1 MTDWKSTCEA
11 FNQFTPTQYPN
22 NCTLASAKTVKELIT
37 LSDTVSRLRGK
48 QSALGTDYQD
58 GNANARIEDD
68 KTTLRTSMNDFCCAM
83 WARTEYDERYKE
95 AVLDYDIAKRRV
107 ESVRNPP
114 ANLSYMGT
122 VIPLPRPLRSDS
134 VPILLIT
141 SLIFCILALGMLLNL
156 GNVQLAYVG
165 PRSYGPGFFQM
176 LAESFRQT
184 SWMVL
189 SITVVVSAG
198 LAGGIYYA
206 IQKYNPDQN
215 KT

>member
-11 FNQFTPTQYPN
+11 FNQFTTTQYPN
-22 NCTLASAKTVKELIT
+22 SCTLASAKTVKDMMA
-37 LSDTVSRLRGK
+37 LSATVSRLRGK
-48 QSALGTDYQD
+48 QAALGSDYQD
-58 GNANARIEDD
+58 GNPNARTSDD
-68 KTTLRTSMNDFCCAM
+68 RAALKTAMNDFCCAM
-83 WARTEYDERYKE
+83 WARNEYDQRYKE
-95 AVLDYDIAKRRV
+95 AQTDYDIAKRRV

-141 SLIFCILALGMLLNL
+141 SLVFCILALGMLLNL

-189 SITVVVSAG
+189 AITVVVSAG

-206 IQKYNPDQN
+206 IQKTHPEWI